1 MSKRATLR
9 CCASCMWVFRRT
21 PKTDQDG
28 CPQCG
33 FGHYGA
39 RYALGNACYRA
50 EHTQT
55 FWFDRKMAD
64 ERVRL
69 QSIIRR
75 NPPNAR
81 QGCLA

>member
-21 PKTDQDG
+21 PKTDQNG

-50 EHTQT
+50 EHTQQ
-55 FWFDRKMAD
+55 FWFNRRMDA

-69 QSIIRR
+69 QAIVHR
-75 NPPNAR
+75 NTPTAR
-81 QGCLA
+81 LGCLA

>member
-50 EHTQT
+50 EHTQK
-55 FWFDRKMAD
+55 FWFNRKMAD

-69 QSIIRR
+69 QSIIQR
-75 NPPNAR
+75 NPPNVR
-81 QGCLA
+81 QGLLS

>member
-1 MSKRATLR
+1 MSKRALLR

-21 PKTDQDG
+21 PKTDQEG

-50 EHTQT
+50 EHTQQ
-55 FWFDRKMAD
+55 FWFARKLDA
-64 ERVRL
+64 ERARL

-75 NPPNAR
+75 NPPKTFGVAP
-81 QGCLA
+81 